1 MQKKNIIL
9 LVSVILA
16 LGIIFVGILGI
27 IDAPKNTITFD
38 TNGGSMDKTQIRIK
52 CGSGYEL
59 PSPTKSGFVF
69 GGWYYNGEY
78 VETIGDN
85 WKYDIDLTL
94 VAEWIIR
101 DEDSFVYEETENG
114 YTIVDYRGIA
124 SSEIIVPY
132 EFNSLKVVSIK
143 DGAFSKLSKIL
154 TSNKGE
160 KVKLFIKDDISYNSQ
175 NLGISDE
182 IVDLISYSYI
192 GEDNYYY
199 LDKGSQLEVVNF
211 SGSYEKDIIVP
222 MKYNEK
228 PVVKIAEDLF
238 NGAGA
243 KVTQGGFSYP
253 RILIPNTINEIG
265 KNAFANCNG
274 IKVSLYHYNNEG
286 KLREIIDLSKL
297 FAWSENL
304 TLEDGN
310 GELLDVISQIRP
322 AFGWSSYTAA
332 KLYIK
337 LDANGGIIP
346 NNVEGITVTIR
357 SKFDL
362 PTPTREGYTFAGWY
376 YGEQKVPQ
384 SGERWE
390 FVKHIKLTA
399 KWTENWK

>member
-16 LGIIFVGILGI
+16 LGIIFVGIFGI

-94 VAEWIIR
+94 VAEWIIK
-101 DEDSFVYEETENG
+101 DESSFVYEQVENG
-114 YTIVDYRGIA
+114 YSIVDYRGIA
-124 SSEIIVPY
+124 KKEIIVPI
-132 EFNSLKVVSIK
+132 EFNSTKVVGIK

-154 TSNKGE
+154 SNNNGE
-160 KVKLFIKDDISYNSQ
+160 KIRLIIKDDISYNYEG
-175 NLGISDE
+175 LGLVKE
-182 IVDLISYSYI
+182 TAEMLEYSFI
-192 GEDNYYY
+192 GEDSYYY
-199 LDKGSQLEVVNF
+199 YDKGDCLEVVYY
-211 SGSYEKDIIVP
+211 SGSYEKDIFVPNQYGEKIVSEIG
-222 MKYNEK
+222 K
-228 PVVKIAEDLF
+228 DLF

-253 RILIPNTINEIG
+253 RILIPNTINKIG

-274 IKVSLYHYNNEG
+274 IKVSLYHYNDQG
-286 KLREIIDLSKL
+286 KLREIIDLPKL
-297 FAWSENL
+297 FSWSENL
-304 TLEDGN
+304 ILEDGN
-310 GELLDVISQIRP
+310 GDLLDVISQIRP
-322 AFGWSSYTAA
+322 AFGWTSYTAA

-357 SKFDL
+357 KEFEL
-362 PTPTREGYTFAGWY
+362 PIPTRDGYTFDGWY
-376 YGEQKVPQ
+376 YGEQKVSL
-384 SGERWE
+384 SGEKWE
-390 FVKHIKLTA
+390 FYKHIKLTA
-399 KWTENWK
+399 KWTEN